1 MRSIVLLILLI
12 LLSCV
17 KGFSQQDKKIF
28 TYDEF
33 IKIVKENHPMMI
45 RANEIVN
52 IAEGNLM
59 ISKGGFDPVVKGSLD
74 QKEYND
80 IRYYQLAEAG
90 LKVPTWVG
98 ANLKLGYTQSIGD
111 YVSAM
116 DKTPA
121 NGLLV
126 AGVELPIGQGLF
138 YDKRRAS
145 LQKAKIYVNLAENEK
160 QLMINDL
167 IFYASKDYWD
177 WFEKYHQLVAIEQ
190 LLDKSEQ
197 RLNNVVKSAAYGDK
211 AFLDTLE
218 ASIQYQNFKSLYL
231 DARTNEQNSRQML
244 NVHLW
249 ADGVLPLELGD
260 EMNPEEIT
268 ETSLDL
274 SVWNLI
280 NDSLFMMHPKISAAS
295 FKINLR
301 EVDLKLARENIKPKV
316 NLNYNML
323 NEPVG
328 GEVTGFNLNDYKFGV
343 DLTIPIFLRS
353 SRGMVE
359 RTNAELIIAEAEM
372 NYTEQEVRTKFKT
385 TVNRSKNSL
394 DQVEVLKELVANYHS
409 LALAEQKLYDIG
421 ESSLMMLN
429 YREIALLKTELKWI
443 EKVSKSKIAE
453 LEIMY
458 AIGQLK

>member
-1 MRSIVLLILLI
+1 MRSIVLLILMI
-12 LLSCV
+12 LLSCA

-59 ISKGGFDPVVKGSLD
+59 ISKGGFDPVIKGSLD

-80 IRYYQLAEAG
+80 IKYYQLAEAG

-211 AFLDTLE
+211 AYLDTLE

-328 GEVTGFNLNDYKFGV
+328 GEVAGFNLNDYKFGV

-394 DQVEVLKELVANYHS
+394 DQVEVLKELVANYRS
-409 LALAEQKLYDIG
+409 LALAEQKLYNIG